1 MKTPIEKKQINPC
14 NDLYEPST
22 RSTLLIPS
30 EHIKLFLEKVGK
42 NGGSVS
48 FYLSYLLSRYRF
60 LIRNG
65 WLERHPY
72 LKTGYQK
79 KYQRLRRVD
88 FIPVA
93 EDWAELK
100 CLRVFLNRSMTLIFV
115 SLLLLDSLDLGEKL
129 PEKFVEFVLP
139 KISNVRLMANVL
151 LSRKKRVFERFLQM
165 TRDRAG

>member
-1 MKTPIEKKQINPC
+1 MKTLLERKLFNPC
-14 NDLYEPST
+14 IDLNEPST

-30 EHIKLFLEKVGK
+30 EHIELFIEKVSK
-42 NGGSVS
+42 NGGCVS
-48 FYLSYLLSRYRF
+48 LYLSYLLRRYRMM
-60 LIRNG
+60 IRNG
-65 WLERHPY
+65 WLDRHPF

-79 KYQRLRRVD
+79 KYQRLRRID

-93 EDWAELK
+93 DDWAELK
-100 CLRVFLNRSMTLIFV
+100 CLRVFLNRSMTWIFV
-115 SLLLLDSLDLGEKL
+115 SLLLLDSLDLVEKL

-151 LSRKKRVFERFLQM
+151 FSRKRRVFERFLQM